1 MGTNF
6 YSTATWNILLFT
18 LHYLVCLF
26 FIIHGIRGLKTGFDI
41 VGEEMPSWVFKG
53 GILIGFIMLIATSSS
68 NSREIAVKTLG
79 NYAEAHLAVYISTI
93 VSAFVT
99 SVTAFFAYLYWRKY
113 VPKKSK
119 KRSQNK

>member
-1 MGTNF
+1 METNF
-6 YSTATWNILLFT
+6 YSTATWNILLYT

-26 FIIHGIRGLKTGFDI
+26 FIIHGIRGLKSGLDI

-68 NSREIAVKTLG
+68 NSREIAIKMLG

-113 VPKKSK
+113 VPKKIK
-119 KRSQNK
+119 EKEHN

>member
-6 YSTATWNILLFT
+6 YNTATWNIILFI
-18 LHYLVCLF
+18 LQYLVCLF
-26 FIIHGIRGLKTGFDI
+26 FIIHGIRGLKSGLDI
-41 VGEEMPSWVFKG
+41 VGEEMTSWVFKG

-68 NSREIAVKTLG
+68 NSREIAVKMLG
-79 NYAEAHLAVYISTI
+79 NYTEAHLAVYISII

-99 SVTAFFAYLYWRKY
+99 SVTAFFAHLYWRKY

-119 KRSQNK
+119 KKEPN